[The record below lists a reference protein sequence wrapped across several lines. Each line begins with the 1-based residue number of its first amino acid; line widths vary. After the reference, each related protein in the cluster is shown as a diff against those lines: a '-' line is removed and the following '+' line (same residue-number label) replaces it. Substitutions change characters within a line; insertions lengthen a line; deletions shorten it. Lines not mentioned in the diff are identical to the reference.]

1 MFFKIKPTCK
11 AVLHVRQGGPGG
23 MIIISHE
30 CALDKGHPD
39 LHCSKMGAKWA
50 THDKINERIEWEG
63 RSL

>member
-1 MFFKIKPTCK
+1 
-11 AVLHVRQGGPGG
+11 
-23 MIIISHE
+23 MIVISHE

-50 THDKINERIEWEG
+50 THDKIHERMEWEG